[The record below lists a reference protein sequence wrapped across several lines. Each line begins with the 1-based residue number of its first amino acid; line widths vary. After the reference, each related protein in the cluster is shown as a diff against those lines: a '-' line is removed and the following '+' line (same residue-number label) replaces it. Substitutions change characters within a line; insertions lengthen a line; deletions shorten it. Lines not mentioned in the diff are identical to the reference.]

1 MYISNLYF
9 SLSDAQTY
17 ISFLSLKQTQAQKN
31 LRQGQVPAVDGVAGR
46 PPQVRQPQGHGEEAP
61 HQQGGRQDLEA
72 GGYAR

>member
-1 MYISNLYF
+1 MLKHT
-9 SLSDAQTY
+9 SLSY
-17 ISFLSLKQTQAQKN
+17 LSNKLKHKKN